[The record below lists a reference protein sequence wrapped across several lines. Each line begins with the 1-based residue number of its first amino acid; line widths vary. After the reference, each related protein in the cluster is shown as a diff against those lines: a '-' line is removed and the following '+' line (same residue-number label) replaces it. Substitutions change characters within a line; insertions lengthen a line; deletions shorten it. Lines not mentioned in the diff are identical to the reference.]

1 MIDQYVSLISM
12 LVYCAIHVLQAFVP
26 LPIYTEQ
33 SKVTEE
39 TLLYEISN
47 GHISNCITI
56 YDLLKGEM
64 TVPTKQALLE
74 LLCFYN
80 NSNRTSD
87 ELLETHW
94 YSIEQNKK
102 KNIWM

>member
-1 MIDQYVSLISM
+1 M
-12 LVYCAIHVLQAFVP
+12 LVYCIILILQAFVP
-26 LPIYTEQ
+26 PPIYTEQ

-47 GHISNCITI
+47 GHIANSITI

-80 NSNRTSD
+80 NSERTSD
-87 ELLETHW
+87 ELREIRW
-94 YSIEQNKK
+94 YSLDQKHR

>member
-1 MIDQYVSLISM
+1 M
-12 LVYCAIHVLQAFVP
+12 LVYCIIFVLQAFVP
-26 LPIYTEQ
+26 PPIYTEE

-47 GHISNCITI
+47 GHISNSITI
-56 YDLLKGEM
+56 HDLLKGEI

-80 NSNRTSD
+80 NTEQTNN
-87 ELLETHW
+87 EFLETRW
-94 YSIEQNKK
+94 FTISDKK
-102 KNIWM
+102 RKRSTWM

>member
-1 MIDQYVSLISM
+1 
-12 LVYCAIHVLQAFVP
+12 LQAFIP
-26 LPIYTEQ
+26 PPIYTEE

-47 GHISNCITI
+47 GHVANSITI
-56 YDLLKGEM
+56 YNLLKGEM

-80 NSNRTSD
+80 NSEHTND
-87 ELLETHW
+87 ELLESRW
-94 YSIEQNKK
+94 YKLNQKYRKST
-102 KNIWM
+102 WM

>member
-1 MIDQYVSLISM
+1 M
-12 LVYCAIHVLQAFVP
+12 LSKMYIIYFFLQAFVP
-26 LPIYTEQ
+26 PSIYTEE

-47 GHISNCITI
+47 GHVANSITI
-56 YDLLKGEM
+56 YDLLKGEI
-64 TVPTKQALLE
+64 TLPTKQALLE

-80 NSNRTSD
+80 NTEITSN
-87 ELLETHW
+87 ELLENRW
-94 YSIEQNKK
+94 YKLIPRHK

>member
-1 MIDQYVSLISM
+1 M
-12 LVYCAIHVLQAFVP
+12 LSRMYIIYFFLQAFVP
-26 LPIYTEQ
+26 PPIYTEE

-47 GHISNCITI
+47 GHVANSITI
-56 YDLLKGEM
+56 YDLLKGEI
-64 TVPTKQALLE
+64 TLPTKQALLE

-80 NSNRTSD
+80 NTELASN
-87 ELLETHW
+87 ELLENRW
-94 YSIEQNKK
+94 YKLVQRHK

>member
-1 MIDQYVSLISM
+1 M
-12 LVYCAIHVLQAFVP
+12 P
-26 LPIYTEQ
+26 PPIYTEE

-47 GHISNCITI
+47 ANVPNSITI
-56 YDLLKGEM
+56 FDLLKGEV
-64 TVPTKQALLE
+64 TLSTKQAFLE

-80 NSNRTSD
+80 NSKPTST
-87 ELLETHW
+87 ELLETRW
-94 YSIEQNKK
+94 YQFNHKD

>member
-1 MIDQYVSLISM
+1 M
-12 LVYCAIHVLQAFVP
+12 P
-26 LPIYTEQ
+26 PPIYTEE

-47 GHISNCITI
+47 GHVANSITI
-56 YDLLKGEM
+56 YDLLKGEI

-80 NSNRTSD
+80 NNEHNISD
-87 ELLETHW
+87 ELLESYW
-94 YSIEQNKK
+94 YKIKQKY
-102 KNIWM
+102 KNAWT

>member
-1 MIDQYVSLISM
+1 M
-12 LVYCAIHVLQAFVP
+12 P
-26 LPIYTEQ
+26 PPIYTEE

-47 GHISNCITI
+47 ANVPNSITI
-56 YDLLKGEM
+56 YDLLKGEI

-80 NSNRTSD
+80 NCEPASM
-87 ELLETHW
+87 ELLETRW
-94 YSIEQNKK
+94 YQFKQNHV